1 MKRTTPA
8 LFALVFAGACLQ
20 PALAAD
26 PVVTIDCANLHL
38 PRMVDVGAVTG
49 IDNVGAAYAE
59 REKLMHQAAR
69 LCRNPAVALVHF
81 VPDSTVTVQPLDTVA
96 AR

>member
-8 LFALVFAGACLQ
+8 LFALVFAGVCLQ

-38 PRMVDVGAVTG
+38 PRMVFSYTG
-49 IDNVGAAYAE
+49 PAGPSDFPSGSGT
-59 REKLMHQAAR
+59 RTWSR
-69 LCRNPAVALVHF
+69 LANINSLVCN
-81 VPDSTVTVQPLDTVA
+81 
-96 AR
+96 